1 MAAVTSPSTPVNL
14 IRKPSTEFMPRPVH
28 PALAVEALIGLEA
41 QPRQQAL
48 ARPTVASDFLPKVP
62 SLSVSRT
69 APRSEASAVVINN
82 KPQAFEIIPP
92 PVVKP
97 TTVSYPPA
105 ATADQVLLLSRSSL
119 ERQPQLPPGMIRLP
133 QLPHPAVSVQL
144 PVVQLPKQPV
154 TTVTTY
160 PVHLSTTH
168 SVASASTPTDLSIS
182 GVPQRIDKLISENQA
197 IVESDWPKRFSRQN
211 SKDSTSKESDSNAAA
226 ANIPTVVSNSVEILP
241 RKRRGSGN
249 GFSAQS
255 LAKVPAV
262 LQPTANPPVHQLMHV
277 KPIESLREAVPSSAE
292 LLPLNLTA
300 ATTTAASTSYQSR
313 RVSESHHPPPIQAN
327 SIKELWLNS
336 CKQSAPAVSAVISTL
351 PAAITKLS
359 SSSQS
364 VAPSAVGKTV
374 HTEDL
379 QEGSSSNGLP
389 PFHPQNP
396 EGSMIKEL
404 LLKHRMQERQA
415 AANAVASLN
424 SRLPSVTSVTAV
436 PSGETP
442 PAQNPHH
449 VTKKPLLSTVVTA
462 KPSEVKVSAFYNN
475 YSLTFPEK
483 SSLINFDLNRP

>member
-41 QPRQQAL
+41 QPRQPAL
-48 ARPTVASDFLPKVP
+48 ARPTVATDFLPKVP

-69 APRSEASAVVINN
+69 APRSEASAVVISN

-92 PVVKP
+92 PAVKP

-119 ERQPQLPPGMIRLP
+119 ERQPQPQLPPGMIRLP

-154 TTVTTY
+154 TAVTTY
-160 PVHLSTTH
+160 PVHLSTSH
-168 SVASASTPTDLSIS
+168 SAAAASTPTDLSIS

-211 SKDSTSKESDSNAAA
+211 SKDSSSKESDSNAAA

-336 CKQSAPAVSAVISTL
+336 CKQSAPAVSAVISAL

-364 VAPSAVGKTV
+364 VAPSAVGKAV

-379 QEGSSSNGLP
+379 QEGSSNGLP

-449 VTKKPLLSTVVTA
+449 VTKKPLQSTVVTA
-462 KPSEVKVSAFYNN
+462 RPTEVKVSAFCRHFSSDTIFRYFL
-475 YSLTFPEK
+475 SFALT
-483 SSLINFDLNRP
+483 LT